1 MTPAVTEVHLFN
13 VARGEPETAELWHA
27 ITEQQLA
34 DWEGEWVPEL
44 FKAIQR
50 LRRGGIERRHWP
62 QSRHWD
68 WRRKAT
74 ALQGMLANPGF
85 GIVCDGLTQGM
96 MIVDIVKHRGR
107 LDDQRGQHLVYA
119 EFVENAPWNRAE
131 LFNPPRYR
139 GVGSI
144 LIRAACGAERGTGVS
159 RKDRPS
165 FVAAGERLLRQYLRH
180 DGSWRRSRPRGS
192 ALLRDDN
199 RPGAGLHREGEVEMK
214 IEISKE
220 WCMRMARHEGDAEIG
235 AGLLAIDPVFD
246 GEHIPVDVDEEES
259 PNVAFGRVRQFDATA
274 AGNESGATC
283 RRRGCGY
290 GRSWL
295 RSRGIRH
302 HRPELRTAYQLANYF
317 KVSQTGFMQVAGLA
331 APKDARLFDE
341 GVRFAARSE
350 STAEL
355 TPEEGAAL
363 EAFVAVLSEQ
373 K

>member
-50 LRRGGIERRHWP
+50 LRRGGFERRHWP

-74 ALQGMLANPGF
+74 VLQGMLANPGF

-107 LDDQRGQHLVYA
+107 LDDQRGQHLVYV

-144 LIRAACGAERGTGVS
+144 LIRAA
-159 RKDRPS
+159 
-165 FVAAGERLLRQYLRH
+165 VALSEELEFHGRI
-180 DGSWRRSRPRGS
+180 
-192 ALLRDDN
+192 
-199 RPGAGLHREGEVEMK
+199 GLHSLPQANGFYANTCGMTNLGADRD
-214 IEISKE
+214 
-220 WCMRMARHEGDAEIG
+220 HEGLRYFEMTTDQAR
-235 AGLLAIDPVFD
+235 
-246 GEHIPVDVDEEES
+246 
-259 PNVAFGRVRQFDATA
+259 AFIAKGR
-274 AGNESGATC
+274 
-283 RRRGCGY
+283 
-290 GRSWL
+290 
-295 RSRGIRH
+295 
-302 HRPELRTAYQLANYF
+302 
-317 KVSQTGFMQVAGLA
+317 
-331 APKDARLFDE
+331 
-341 GVRFAARSE
+341 
-350 STAEL
+350 
-355 TPEEGAAL
+355 
-363 EAFVAVLSEQ
+363 
-373 K
+373 